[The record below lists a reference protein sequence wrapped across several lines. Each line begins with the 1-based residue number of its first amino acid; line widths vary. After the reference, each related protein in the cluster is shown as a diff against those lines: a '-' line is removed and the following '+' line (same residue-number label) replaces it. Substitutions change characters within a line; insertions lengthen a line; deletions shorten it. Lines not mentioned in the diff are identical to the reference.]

1 MQKISVFWFR
11 RDLRLEDNRG
21 LQEAL
26 RGPFPVLPIFIF
38 DENII
43 AELEA
48 DDPRI
53 TFIHRTLLSLS
64 RAITRSSIP
73 AATALPVDPAV
84 PQAPAAPAAPAS
96 PEAPPHFA
104 TSVAPSS
111 SAKNPSGGL
120 LCQKGIPLEV
130 WKTLPEQFNIA
141 AVYAN
146 EDYEPYALE
155 RDREIESLLAARG
168 IPFHLFKDQ
177 VIFAKNDVLKN
188 DNTPYTVFTPYKNK
202 WISKLQEYPIGF
214 VKAPLP
220 DHFAG
225 LSFPFP
231 SLEELGFKRSV
242 IKVPEYDLDNLDN
255 YQKVRDYPSL
265 DGTSHLSV
273 HLRFGTVSI
282 RRIVSQIAGN
292 EVFLNELIWREFF
305 MQVLYHYPEVVGSN
319 FRKKFDALDWIND
332 PRDFEKWQ
340 QGKTGFPLV
349 DAGMRELNATGYMHN
364 RVRMI
369 VAGFLCKDLLIDW
382 RWGEA
387 YFALKLLD
395 YELSSNNGN
404 WQWAAGTGCDAV
416 PYFRIFNPTEQLR
429 KYDPQQVYI
438 RKWIPELGTP
448 DYPAPMVDHK
458 MARERWVQRTLD
470 SFA

>member
-1 MQKISVFWFR
+1 MQTISVFWFR

-64 RAITRSSIP
+64 RAIKES
-73 AATALPVDPAV
+73 
-84 PQAPAAPAAPAS
+84 
-96 PEAPPHFA
+96 
-104 TSVAPSS
+104 
-111 SAKNPSGGL
+111 SGGL

-155 RDREIESLLAARG
+155 RDREIESLLASRG

-177 VIFAKNDVLKN
+177 VIFAKNDVLKK

-255 YQKVRDYPSL
+255 YQKVRDYPAL

-282 RRIVSQIAGN
+282 RRIVSQVAGN
-292 EVFLNELIWREFF
+292 EPFLNELIWREFF
-305 MQVLYHYPEVVGSN
+305 MQVLYHYPDVVGSN

-332 PRDFEKWQ
+332 PQDFEKWQ
-340 QGKTGFPLV
+340 QGQTGFPLV

-369 VAGFLCKDLLIDW
+369 VAGFLCKDLLVDW

-387 YFALKLLD
+387 YFAQKLLD
-395 YELSSNNGN
+395 FDLAANNGN
-404 WQWAAGTGCDAV
+404 WQWVAGTGCDAA
-416 PYFRIFNPTEQLR
+416 PYYRVFNPLTQQQKFDPDL
-429 KYDPQQVYI
+429 KYVK
-438 RKWIPELGTP
+438 KWNPNYLNIPEI
-448 DYPAPMVDHK
+448 VEHK
-458 MARERWVQRTLD
+458 TARNRYLEIMKNSLT
-470 SFA
+470 S